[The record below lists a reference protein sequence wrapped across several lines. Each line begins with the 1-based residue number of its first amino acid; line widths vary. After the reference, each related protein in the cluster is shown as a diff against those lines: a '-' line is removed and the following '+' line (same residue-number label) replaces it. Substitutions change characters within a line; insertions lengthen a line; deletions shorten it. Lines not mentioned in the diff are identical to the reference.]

1 MDKHLPTANGATNQ
15 QILLG
20 TANQMVGMDV
30 VDVNQEG
37 VVILAMEELKVK
49 NQRGEVSLVTLSTLL
64 TGIPQTTLRL
74 PVAPVVPR
82 LMVTV
87 EIVQIKLPEPPQRK
101 QTDRQVR
108 SVLKSQFAQEREVI
122 RTSSRCWIQD
132 RQRAGLRKTASK
144 NSGLP
149 STFAGVSR
157 LRCLGSK
164 TAAGQKSLTLSRRL
178 N

>member
-1 MDKHLPTANGATNQ
+1 MDLATVMDKHLPIVNGATNQ
-15 QILLG
+15 QLLLG

-87 EIVQIKLPEPPQRK
+87 EIV
-101 QTDRQVR
+101 
-108 SVLKSQFAQEREVI
+108 
-122 RTSSRCWIQD
+122 
-132 RQRAGLRKTASK
+132 
-144 NSGLP
+144 
-149 STFAGVSR
+149 
-157 LRCLGSK
+157 
-164 TAAGQKSLTLSRRL
+164 
-178 N
+178 